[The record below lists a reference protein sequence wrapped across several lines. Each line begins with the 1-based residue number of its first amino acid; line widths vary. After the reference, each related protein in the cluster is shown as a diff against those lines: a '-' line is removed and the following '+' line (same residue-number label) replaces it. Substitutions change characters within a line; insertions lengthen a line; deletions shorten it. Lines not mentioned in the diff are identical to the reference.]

1 MHMSFNSEQLA
12 YAGNAA
18 INYFLK
24 NDPVDNYNI
33 NRPLIKRLMAEK
45 KEYGGGLQYV
55 VQQLRY
61 QNDSNFQSYF
71 GDSQVTYNRKRTL
84 QQAKYVWG
92 AFHDGFGLNEDEL
105 TQNGI
110 TMTDDRNASPSDSEK
125 VQLTNLLEENMETL
139 KLGFLEN
146 FDLMLHRDGTQSTT
160 NIAGL
165 DLLVSTTPTL
175 QNTVGTITTG
185 STSGSNLWWQNY
197 ANTSV
202 ATTIPGTPVT
212 QDTVE
217 CMEIA
222 WRACIKVGG
231 QAPNFLLAGEDFI
244 DSYREDVAGYTSAA
258 TKQIVIPADNKKGI
272 TIDGGTGNGTETGMF
287 FKGVPI
293 QWDPVMDVLQAADAP
308 TVRWPWRLYML
319 NTRHIQLRPIKGH
332 WMIARRPPRVYDRYV
347 HYWALTAKAAL
358 TTGKRNAHAVLAL
371 ANAFPTSPA
380 NPY

>member
-1 MHMSFNSEQLA
+1 MSFNSEQLA

-24 NDPVDNYNI
+24 NDPIDNYNI
-33 NRPLIKRLMAEK
+33 NRPWIKKLMADK
-45 KEYGGGLQYV
+45 KEWSGGLQYV
-55 VQQLRY
+55 VEQIRFA
-61 QNDSNFQSYF
+61 NDSNFQSYF

-84 QQAKYVWG
+84 TQAKYTWG

-110 TMTDDRNASPSDSEK
+110 IMTDDRNASPSGDEK

-146 FDLMLHRDGTQSTT
+146 FDMMLHRDGTQSVT
-160 NIAGL
+160 NIPGL
-165 DLLVSTTPTL
+165 DLLVSTAPTL
-175 QNTVGTITTG
+175 LQTVGTISTG
-185 STSGSNLWWQNY
+185 STSGSNLWWANY

-202 ATTIPGTPVT
+202 ASPTGTNGGSVVNP
-212 QDTVE
+212 
-217 CMEIA
+217 MEIA

-231 QAPNFLLAGEDFI
+231 QPPNLLLAGEDFLDAYRI
-244 DSYREDVAGYTSAA
+244 DAASAGGAA
-258 TKQIVIPADNKKGI
+258 TKQVIVNSSNKGGVSL
-272 TIDGGTGNGTETGMF
+272 DAGTGNGTETGLF
-287 FKGVPI
+287 FKGVPL
-293 QWDPVMDVLQAADAP
+293 QWDPVFDLLQAADAP
-308 TVRWPWRLYML
+308 AIKWPWRLYML
-319 NTRHIQLRPIKGH
+319 NTKHIKLRPIKGH

-358 TTGKRNAHAVLAL
+358 TTNKRNANAVLAL
-371 ANAFPTSPA
+371 ANVYPSSPA